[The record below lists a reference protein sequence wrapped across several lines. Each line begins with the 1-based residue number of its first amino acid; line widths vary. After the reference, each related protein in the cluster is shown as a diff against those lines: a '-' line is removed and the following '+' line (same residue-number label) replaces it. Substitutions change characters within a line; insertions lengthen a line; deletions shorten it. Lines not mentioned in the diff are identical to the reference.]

1 MENDPNVE
9 KNRVFREI
17 SLEGAEKIGEG
28 AHGEVYRIDEETIAK
43 VYRESEPLEKIRKE
57 KELSKWAFVKGI
69 PTAISYD
76 IVRAGY
82 RYGVVYELLNARSA
96 SEYVSESEE
105 NLEDFVVKSVE
116 LMKNIHSI
124 EVKPGELP
132 DMKVQTLEWIEKC
145 REYMSDDICDWLKR
159 LTEKLPDSH
168 TFLHADFHLKNI
180 MIVNGQLM
188 LIDMET
194 LCAGDP
200 IFEMA
205 TMYNSYREFPS
216 MAPEAAAFLGID
228 VDTAARIWDRT
239 LELYTEGAGEEARL
253 DTERRAQIF
262 GCIRI
267 IDFFDRHREHPARE
281 MGIETCV
288 RDITK
293 RFIR

>member
-1 MENDPNVE
+1 ME
-9 KNRVFREI
+9 KNGIFREI

-43 VYRESEPLEKIRKE
+43 VYRDSEPLEKIRKE

-76 IVRAGY
+76 IVRVGD

-96 SEYVSESEE
+96 SEYISESEE
-105 NLEDFVVKSVE
+105 NFEDFVVRSVE

-132 DMKVQTLEWIEKC
+132 DMKVQTLEWIDKC
-145 REYMSDDICDWLKR
+145 REYMPDDICDRLKK
-159 LTEKLPDSH
+159 LTEDLPDSH
-168 TFLHADFHLKNI
+168 TFLHADFHIKNI
-180 MIVNGQLM
+180 MIVKGQLM

-194 LCAGDP
+194 MCAGDP

-205 TMYNSYREFPS
+205 TMYNSYKEFPS
-216 MAPEAAAFLGID
+216 MAEEAATFLGID
-228 VDTAARIWDRT
+228 VDTAARLWDRT
-239 LELYTEGAGEEARL
+239 LDLYIGDAGEDVRL
-253 DTERRAQIF
+253 ETERRARIL

-267 IDFFDRHREHPARE
+267 IAYFDRYREIPE
-281 MGIETCV
+281 WKMGIETCI
-288 RDITK
+288 RDIMK
-293 RFIR
+293 EVRRN

>member
-1 MENDPNVE
+1 ME
-9 KNRVFREI
+9 KNGIFREI

-43 VYRESEPLEKIRKE
+43 VYRDSEPLEKIRKE

-76 IVRAGY
+76 IVRVGD

-96 SEYVSESEE
+96 SEYISESEE
-105 NLEDFVVKSVE
+105 NFEDFVVKSVE

-132 DMKVQTLEWIEKC
+132 DMKVQTLEWIDKC
-145 REYMSDDICDWLKR
+145 REYMPDDICDRLKK
-159 LTEKLPDSH
+159 LTEDLPDSH
-168 TFLHADFHLKNI
+168 TFLHADFHIKNI
-180 MIVNGQLM
+180 MIVKGQLM

-194 LCAGDP
+194 MCAGDP

-205 TMYNSYREFPS
+205 TMYNSYKEFPS
-216 MAPEAAAFLGID
+216 MAEEAAAFLGID
-228 VDTAARIWDRT
+228 VDTAARLWDRT
-239 LELYTEGAGEEARL
+239 LDLYIGDAGEDVRL
-253 DTERRAQIF
+253 ETERRARIL

-267 IDFFDRHREHPARE
+267 IAYFDRYREIPE
-281 MGIETCV
+281 WKMGIETCI
-288 RDITK
+288 RDIMK
-293 RFIR
+293 EVRRN

>member
-1 MENDPNVE
+1 ME
-9 KNRVFREI
+9 KNGIFREI

-43 VYRESEPLEKIRKE
+43 VYRDSEPLEKIRKE

-76 IVRAGY
+76 IVRVGD

-96 SEYVSESEE
+96 SEYISESEE
-105 NLEDFVVKSVE
+105 NFEDFVVRSME

-132 DMKVQTLEWIEKC
+132 DMKVQTLEWIDKC
-145 REYMSDDICDWLKR
+145 REYMPDDICDRLKK
-159 LTEKLPDSH
+159 LTEDLPDSH
-168 TFLHADFHLKNI
+168 TFLHADFHIKNI
-180 MIVNGQLM
+180 MIVKGQLM

-194 LCAGDP
+194 MCAGDP

-205 TMYNSYREFPS
+205 TMYNSYKEFPS
-216 MAPEAAAFLGID
+216 MAEEAATFLGID
-228 VDTAARIWDRT
+228 VDTAARLWVRT
-239 LELYTEGAGEEARL
+239 LDLYIGDAGEDVRL
-253 DTERRAQIF
+253 ETERRARIL

-267 IDFFDRHREHPARE
+267 IAYFDRYREIPE
-281 MGIETCV
+281 WKMGIETCI
-288 RDITK
+288 RDIMK
-293 RFIR
+293 EVRRN

>member
-1 MENDPNVE
+1 ME
-9 KNRVFREI
+9 KNGIFREI

-43 VYRESEPLEKIRKE
+43 VYRDSEPLEKIRKE

-76 IVRAGY
+76 IVRVGD

-96 SEYVSESEE
+96 SEYISESEE
-105 NLEDFVVKSVE
+105 NFEDFVVKSVE

-132 DMKVQTLEWIEKC
+132 DMKVQTLEWIDKC
-145 REYMSDDICDWLKR
+145 REYMPDDICDRLKK
-159 LTEKLPDSH
+159 LTEDLPDSH
-168 TFLHADFHLKNI
+168 TFLHADFHIKNI
-180 MIVNGQLM
+180 MIVKGQLM

-194 LCAGDP
+194 MCAGDP

-205 TMYNSYREFPS
+205 TMYNSYKEFPS
-216 MAPEAAAFLGID
+216 MAEEAATFLGID
-228 VDTAARIWDRT
+228 VDTAARLWDRT
-239 LELYTEGAGEEARL
+239 LDLYIGDAGEDVRL
-253 DTERRAQIF
+253 ETERRARIL

-267 IDFFDRHREHPARE
+267 IAYFDRYREIPE
-281 MGIETCV
+281 WKMGIETCI
-288 RDITK
+288 RDIMK
-293 RFIR
+293 EVRRN

>member
-1 MENDPNVE
+1 ME
-9 KNRVFREI
+9 KNGIFREI

-43 VYRESEPLEKIRKE
+43 VYRDSEPLEKIRKE

-76 IVRAGY
+76 IVRVGD

-96 SEYVSESEE
+96 SEYISESEE
-105 NLEDFVVKSVE
+105 NFEDFVVRSVE

-132 DMKVQTLEWIEKC
+132 DMKVQTLEWIDKC
-145 REYMSDDICDWLKR
+145 REYMPDDISDRLKK
-159 LTEKLPDSH
+159 LTEDLPDSH
-168 TFLHADFHLKNI
+168 TFLHADFHIKNI
-180 MIVNGQLM
+180 MIVKGQLM

-194 LCAGDP
+194 MCAGDP

-205 TMYNSYREFPS
+205 TMYNSYKEFPS
-216 MAPEAAAFLGID
+216 MAEEAATFLGID
-228 VDTAARIWDRT
+228 VDTAARLWDRT
-239 LELYTEGAGEEARL
+239 LDLYIGDAGEDVRL
-253 DTERRAQIF
+253 ETERRARIL

-267 IDFFDRHREHPARE
+267 IAYFDRYREIPE
-281 MGIETCV
+281 WKMGIETCI
-288 RDITK
+288 RDIMK
-293 RFIR
+293 EVRRN